1 MRKFLMAVL
10 VLAVLGAG
18 GWFLYQQFNQAQ
30 AAEGP
35 AWSVVTVT
43 RGDIAATVSATGA
56 VLAEREATL
65 AFQSAGAIEEVA
77 VTAGEAVTAGQV
89 LARLDTTDLDLAI
102 RQAEIGVRQAQA
114 QFAQLQDGPTDS
126 DLAAAQAA
134 LASAQQA
141 YQQLLKGV
149 DQDQFAAA
157 RAQVEQARV
166 QLDQAQQ
173 AYDKVKDRPDVG
185 MLPQSLQLQQATINY
200 EAAEAQY
207 RVTTKGS
214 TPAQLAQ
221 AQAQIAQA
229 QASLDRLT
237 QGPSQAQ
244 LDIAQA
250 GVDQAELALEQARRR
265 LDNAVL
271 TAPWDSIVTVVNVV
285 SGTLA
290 QPGTPAFQIADTS
303 RFHLDVQV
311 DEIDV
316 AAIAPGQEV
325 AIEIDALPDQSL
337 TGQVSRVA
345 PSSNTLAT
353 GGVSYS
359 VRIDIANPDAPLRV
373 GMSATATIV
382 ASTRENVLLIPNR
395 AVQVERESGR
405 TFVERLTGGEPQKVE
420 VSLGLRDDA
429 RVEVREGLDEGD
441 ELAIRTISTLERLQQ
456 TFGGF

>member
-1 MRKFLMAVL
+1 MRKFLVAVL

-18 GWFLYQQFNQAQ
+18 GWFVYQQFNQAQ
-30 AAEGP
+30 AAEAP
-35 AWSVVTVT
+35 AWDVVKVE
-43 RGDIAATVSATGA
+43 RGNIAATVSATGA
-56 VLAEREATL
+56 VLAEREANL
-65 AFQSAGAIEEVA
+65 AFQSTGTIEEVA
-77 VTAGEAVTAGQV
+77 IAVGEPVTAGQV

-114 QFAQLQDGPTDS
+114 QFDQLQDGPSDS

-134 LASAQQA
+134 LASAQEA

-244 LDIAQA
+244 LDVAQA

-271 TAPWDSIVTVVNVV
+271 TAPWDSVVTVVNVV
-285 SGTLA
+285 PGTLA
-290 QPGTPAFQIADTS
+290 QPGTPAFQLADTT

-316 AAIAPGQEV
+316 AAIAPDQEV
-325 AIEIDALPDQSL
+325 AIEIDALPDQTL
-337 TGQVSRVA
+337 AGKVARVA

-353 GGVSYS
+353 GGVTYS
-359 VRIDIANPDAPLRV
+359 VRIDIDDPDVPLRV
-373 GMSATATIV
+373 GMSATATII
-382 ASTRENVLLIPNR
+382 ASTREDVLLIPNR

-405 TFVERLTGGEPQKVE
+405 TFVERLTGDEPQKVE
-420 VSLGLRDDA
+420 VRLGLRDDA

-441 ELAIRTISTLERLQQ
+441 TLAIRTVSTLERLQE